1 MIHTNAGIDSEK
13 SSHGILTTG
22 SIINNPTIISAGA
35 VAADGIERKSGEK
48 NNATTKHIATENAV
62 RLSDGEDGQ
71 ILYGYVFRRG
81 EELSECVSAFV
92 DFLKDK
98 LNALQRK

>member
-1 MIHTNAGIDSEK
+1 MNRLLQTSDLVNIG
-13 SSHGILTTG
+13 
-22 SIINNPTIISAGA
+22 GA
-35 VAADGIERKSGEK
+35 YLSKGQ
-48 NNATTKHIATENAV
+48 ATENAV